1 MANSPRN
8 AGAVP
13 MNGFLNVLKPPG
25 MTAHD
30 VVATM
35 RRRLGTRKI
44 GHAGTL
50 DPLAVGVLPLAVGN
64 ATRLLQYLRSG
75 KEYLAEIQFG
85 VATSTLDA
93 EGEVLARHP
102 MPIAEEDLRA
112 ILPRFRGTIMQ
123 QPPMVSAVSIG
134 GKRLYQLA
142 REGIE
147 VERPLREVT
156 IDALELLRFWPGE
169 FPRAQIRVSCSAGTY
184 IRTLAADMAE
194 ALGGVASLAFLLR
207 TRAGD
212 FPLET
217 AATFDEEPRWISL
230 AEALNH
236 LPFHRASA
244 AEVEDIGHGRS
255 LAAPEGLVG
264 ETVRILDAQGE
275 LLAMAQRRGA
285 RLHPKLVLPRE
296 DRAL

>member
-1 MANSPRN
+1 
-8 AGAVP
+8 

-30 VVATM
+30 VVAFM

-85 VATSTLDA
+85 VETSTADA
-93 EGEVLARHP
+93 EGEVLSRAP
-102 MPIAEEDLRA
+102 MLITEEQLRE

-123 QPPMVSAVSIG
+123 RPPMVSAVSIG

-147 VERPLREVT
+147 IERPLREVT
-156 IDALELLRFWPGE
+156 IDVLELVRFWPGE
-169 FPRAQIRVSCSAGTY
+169 YPRAQVRVSCSAGTY
-184 IRTLAADMAE
+184 IRSLAVDMAE
-194 ALGGVASLAFLLR
+194 VLGGVASLAFLLR

-212 FPLET
+212 FPLAE
-217 AATFDEEPRWISL
+217 AATLDEEPRWVDPGM
-230 AEALNH
+230 ALGH
-236 LPFHRASA
+236 LPVHVASA
-244 AEVEDIGHGRS
+244 AEVEDIGHGRA
-255 LAAPEGLVG
+255 LKAEKGPNG
-264 ETVRILDAQGE
+264 EIVRVVDASGA
-275 LLAMAQRRGA
+275 LLAMTERRGD
-285 RLHPKLVLPRE
+285 RLQPKLVLPQ
-296 DRAL
+296 

>member
-1 MANSPRN
+1 
-8 AGAVP
+8 

-30 VVATM
+30 VVAYM

-85 VATSTLDA
+85 IETSTADA
-93 EGEVLARHP
+93 EGEVLSQAP
-102 MPIAEEDLRA
+102 MPITEEQLRE

-123 QPPMVSAVSIG
+123 RPPMVSAVSVG

-147 VERPLREVT
+147 IERPLREVT
-156 IDALELLRFWPGE
+156 IDVLELVRFWPGE
-169 FPRAQIRVSCSAGTY
+169 YPRAQVRVSCSAGTY
-184 IRTLAADMAE
+184 IRSLAVDMAE

-212 FPLET
+212 FPLAE
-217 AATFDEEPRWISL
+217 AATLDEEPRWVDPGM
-230 AEALNH
+230 ALGH
-236 LPFHRASA
+236 LPTHVASA
-244 AEVEDIGHGRS
+244 EEVEDIGHGRALRAEKGPS
-255 LAAPEGLVG
+255 G
-264 ETVRILDAQGE
+264 EIVRVVDASGA
-275 LLAMAQRRGA
+275 LLAMTERRGD
-285 RLHPKLVLPRE
+285 RLQPKLVLHQ
-296 DRAL
+296 

>member
-1 MANSPRN
+1 
-8 AGAVP
+8 

-30 VVATM
+30 VVAAM
-35 RRRLGTRKI
+35 RRKLGTRKI

-50 DPLAVGVLPLAVGN
+50 DPLAVGVLPLAVGH

-85 VATSTLDA
+85 LETSTADA
-93 EGEVLARHP
+93 EGEVLRQVP
-102 MPIAEEDLRA
+102 MPITEEELRA

-123 QPPMVSAVSIG
+123 RPPMVSAVSIG

-156 IDALELLRFWPGE
+156 IEALELVRFWPGE
-169 FPRAQIRVSCSAGTY
+169 YPRAQVRVACSAGTY
-184 IRTLAADMAE
+184 IRSLAVDMAE

-212 FPLET
+212 FPLES
-217 AATFDEEPRWISL
+217 AATFDEEPCWVGLS
-230 AEALNH
+230 EALGH
-236 LPFHRASA
+236 LPAHVATSREA
-244 AEVEDIGHGRS
+244 EDIGHGRALTAPPD
-255 LAAPEGLVG
+255 LAGAI
-264 ETVRILDAQGE
+264 VRIVDASGE
-275 LLAMAQRRGA
+275 LLAMAERRGD
-285 RLHPKLVLPRE
+285 RLQPKLVLPRGVAS
-296 DRAL
+296 DV

>member
-1 MANSPRN
+1 
-8 AGAVP
+8 

-30 VVATM
+30 VVAFM
-35 RRRLGTRKI
+35 RRKLGTKKI

-85 VATSTLDA
+85 VETSTADA
-93 EGEVLARHP
+93 EGEVLRREP
-102 MPIAEEDLRA
+102 MPITEEQLRD

-123 QPPMVSAVSIG
+123 RPPMVSAVSIG

-147 VERPLREVT
+147 IERPLREVT
-156 IDALELLRFWPGE
+156 IEVLELVKFWPGE
-169 FPRAQIRVSCSAGTY
+169 YPRAQVRVSCSAGTY
-184 IRTLAADMAE
+184 IRSLAVDMAE

-212 FPLET
+212 FNLDD
-217 AATFDEEPRWISL
+217 AATLDEEPRWVGVGAAIG
-230 AEALNH
+230 H
-236 LPFHRASA
+236 MPVHVASPE
-244 AEVEDIGHGRS
+244 EVVDIGHGRA
-255 LAAPEGLVG
+255 LTAAEGPKG
-264 ETVRILDAQGE
+264 EIVRIVDGAGE
-275 LLAMAQRRGA
+275 LLAMAERRGD
-285 RLHPKLVLPRE
+285 RLQPKLVLSK
-296 DRAL
+296 

>member
-1 MANSPRN
+1 
-8 AGAVP
+8 

-30 VVATM
+30 VVAFM
-35 RRRLGTRKI
+35 RRKLGTKKI

-85 VATSTLDA
+85 VETSTADA
-93 EGEVLARHP
+93 DGEILSQAP
-102 MPIAEEDLRA
+102 MPITEEALVSVF
-112 ILPRFRGTIMQ
+112 PRFRGAIQ
-123 QPPMVSAVSIG
+123 QRPPMVSAVSIG

-147 VERPLREVT
+147 VDRPLRDVV
-156 IDALELLRFWPGE
+156 IDELELVRFWPGE
-169 FPRAQIRVSCSAGTY
+169 YPRALVRVSCSAGTY
-184 IRTLAADMAE
+184 IRSLAVDLAE

-212 FPLET
+212 FTIEE
-217 AATFDEEPRWISL
+217 AATLDEEPRWVSL
-230 AEALNH
+230 EQGVAH
-236 LPFHRASA
+236 LPGHVASA
-244 AEVEDIGHGRS
+244 SEVEDVRHGRA
-255 LAAPEGLVG
+255 LKVG
-264 ETVRILDAQGE
+264 KGPRGEIVRIVDEAGA
-275 LLAMAQRRGA
+275 LLAMAERRGD
-285 RLHPKLVLPRE
+285 RLQPKMVLPR
-296 DRAL
+296 

>member
-1 MANSPRN
+1 
-8 AGAVP
+8 

-30 VVATM
+30 VVAYM
-35 RRRLGTRKI
+35 RRRLGTKKI

-85 VATSTLDA
+85 IETSTADA
-93 EGEVLARHP
+93 EGEVLRQAP
-102 MPIAEEDLRA
+102 MPITEEQLRE
-112 ILPRFRGTIMQ
+112 ILPRFRGAIQ
-123 QPPMVSAVSIG
+123 QRPPMVSAVSIG

-147 VERPLREVT
+147 IERPLRDVT
-156 IDALELLRFWPGE
+156 IEVLELVKFWPGE
-169 FPRAQIRVSCSAGTY
+169 YPRAQVRVSCSAGTY
-184 IRTLAADMAE
+184 IRSLAVDMAE

-212 FPLET
+212 FSLDDAATLDEDPRWVPLEDGV
-217 AATFDEEPRWISL
+217 A
-230 AEALNH
+230 H
-236 LPFHRASA
+236 LPAHVASA
-244 AEVEDIGHGRS
+244 SEVEDIGHGRA
-255 LAAPEGLVG
+255 LQAGKGLKG
-264 ETVRILDAQGE
+264 EIVRVVDEAGE
-275 LLAMAQRRGA
+275 LLAMAERRGD
-285 RLHPKLVLPRE
+285 RLHPKLVLPRTP
-296 DRAL
+296 

>member
-1 MANSPRN
+1 
-8 AGAVP
+8 

-30 VVATM
+30 VVAYM

-85 VATSTLDA
+85 VETSTADA
-93 EGEVLARHP
+93 EGEVLRRAP
-102 MPIAEEDLRA
+102 MPITEEQLRE
-112 ILPRFRGTIMQ
+112 ILPRFRGTISQ
-123 QPPMVSAVSIG
+123 RPPMVSAVSVG

-147 VERPLREVT
+147 IERPLREVT
-156 IDALELLRFWPGE
+156 IDVLELVTFWPGE
-169 FPRAQIRVSCSAGTY
+169 YPRAQVRVSCSAGTY
-184 IRTLAADMAE
+184 IRSLAVDMAE
-194 ALGGVASLAFLLR
+194 VLGGVASLAFLLR

-212 FPLET
+212 FPLAE
-217 AATFDEEPRWISL
+217 AATLDEEPRWVSL
-230 AEALNH
+230 GEGIGH
-236 LPFHRASA
+236 LPVHVASLS
-244 AEVEDIGHGRS
+244 EVEDIGHGRA
-255 LAAPEGLVG
+255 LKAANGPQG
-264 ETVRILDAQGE
+264 EIVRVIDESGE
-275 LLAMAQRRGA
+275 LLAMAERRGD
-285 RLHPKLVLPRE
+285 RLQPKMVLPRGM
-296 DRAL
+296 

>member
-1 MANSPRN
+1 
-8 AGAVP
+8 

-30 VVATM
+30 VVAVM
-35 RRRLGTRKI
+35 RRRLGTKRI

-50 DPLAVGVLPLAVGN
+50 DPLAVGVLPLAVGH

-85 VATSTLDA
+85 IETSTADA
-93 EGEVLARHP
+93 DGTVLRQAP
-102 MPIAEEDLRA
+102 MPITEADLLA
-112 ILPRFRGTIMQ
+112 ILPRFRGVISQ
-123 QPPMVSAVSIG
+123 RPPMVSAISIG
-134 GKRLYQLA
+134 GKRLYELA

-156 IDALELLRFWPGE
+156 ISELELVRFWPGE
-169 FPRAQIRVSCSAGTY
+169 YPRAQILVSCSAGTY
-184 IRTLAADMAE
+184 IRSLAVDMAE
-194 ALGGVASLAFLLR
+194 VLGGVASLAFLLR

-217 AATFDEEPRWISL
+217 AATFEEEPRWISVG
-230 AEALNH
+230 EALGH
-236 LPFHRASA
+236 LPMHRASSQ
-244 AEVEDIGHGRS
+244 EVVDIGHGRA
-255 LAAPEGLVG
+255 LTVPEGLTG
-264 ETVRILDAQGE
+264 ETVRILDEQGE

-285 RLHPKLVLPRE
+285 RLHPKLVLPRGE
-296 DRAL
+296 

>member
-1 MANSPRN
+1 
-8 AGAVP
+8 

-30 VVATM
+30 VVAYM
-35 RRRLGTRKI
+35 RRRLGTKKI

-85 VATSTLDA
+85 VSTSTADA
-93 EGEVLARHP
+93 EGEVLVREP
-102 MPIAEEDLRA
+102 MPITEEQLRE
-112 ILPRFRGTIMQ
+112 ILPRFRGTIQ
-123 QPPMVSAVSIG
+123 QRPPMVSAVSIG

-156 IDALELLRFWPGE
+156 IDVLELVKFWPGE
-169 FPRAQIRVSCSAGTY
+169 YPRALVRVSCSAGTY
-184 IRTLAADMAE
+184 IRSLAVDMAE

-212 FPLET
+212 FSLDE
-217 AATFDEEPRWISL
+217 AATLDEEPRWVGLGTAI
-230 AEALNH
+230 AH
-236 LPFHRASA
+236 LPVHVASPE
-244 AEVEDIGHGRS
+244 EVVDIGHGRA
-255 LAAPEGLVG
+255 LEGAPGPKG
-264 ETVRILDAQGE
+264 EIVRVVDGAGE
-275 LLAMAQRRGA
+275 LLAMAERRGD
-285 RLHPKLVLPRE
+285 RLHPKLVIPRQ
-296 DRAL
+296 

>member
-1 MANSPRN
+1 
-8 AGAVP
+8 

-30 VVATM
+30 VVAFM

-85 VATSTLDA
+85 IATSTLDA
-93 EGEVLARHP
+93 EGEVTHQAP
-102 MPIAEEDLRA
+102 MPLAEEELRA
-112 ILPRFRGTIMQ
+112 ILPRFRGRIAQ
-123 QPPMVSAVSIG
+123 RPPMVSAVSIG

-156 IDALELLRFWPGE
+156 IDELELRHFMAGE
-169 FPRAQIRVSCSAGTY
+169 YPRAQIRVSCSAGTY
-184 IRTLAADMAE
+184 IRSLASDMAE
-194 ALGGVASLAFLLR
+194 ALGGCASLAFLLR

-217 AATFDEEPRWISL
+217 AMTLEEDPRWMGMNEVL
-230 AEALNH
+230 AH
-236 LPFHRASA
+236 LPAHAASGREA
-244 AEVEDIGHGRS
+244 DDIAHGRP
-255 LAAPEGLVG
+255 LAAPAGSVG
-264 ETVRILDAQGE
+264 ETVRIVDAAGD
-275 LLAMAQRRGA
+275 LLAITERRGD

-296 DRAL
+296 